1 MALLAPWANE
11 RRSSRLLTLLCP
23 ALVVAVV
30 LFVRIGMGFEFP
42 IPWND
47 ETAFIAQAFEF
58 SRSGSFFVWGLNQE
72 RLVMWMPPGYML
84 LLAGVYSVFG
94 YSFEISRWVSC
105 LLYIGALLIVWLIV
119 CNQLTGWRRGL
130 ALGFVTLAFLSPYA
144 LAISNIAR
152 MESLYV
158 LLFMLSL
165 LAALQGKQVLAL
177 ALVLF
182 TATVHFNAVYFLLP
196 FAVLTGWTIIRRE
209 SLLVGP
215 GELLALVL
223 AALALAAY
231 GLFVIKH
238 IDAFWQDMQFQFA
251 FKLGSPVMSGPK
263 GWMLLGGL
271 LLLTLVQ
278 LRLQRRFS
286 AGVVLSLYGIAFIAM
301 ALNGHSMWYHFAYAL
316 GFMLLLIGVLA
327 SLRSSSGKALSVA
340 ATLAITAL
348 SYQLAS
354 YAWRDTPQFAPLVA
368 NARLF
373 PRDVLDDAE
382 LQQVRDFIAA
392 LPPKSTLSFGYSGVE
407 PFFFADLARADA
419 LWSIPGHSVIQVF
432 PARNLDYRVLC
443 DSAMFPAY
451 LFAYDWDGYPRKGQD
466 SGCALIPLREPAAA
480 ARPEAAGVAR

>member
-11 RRSSRLLTLLCP
+11 RRYLQMLTLLCP
-23 ALVVAVV
+23 ALVVGMV
-30 LFVRIGMGFEFP
+30 LFVRIAMGFEFP

-84 LLAGVYSVFG
+84 LLAGAYSLFG

-105 LLYIGALLIVWLIV
+105 LLYIAAFLIVWSIV
-119 CNQLTGWRRGL
+119 CRHLRGWRKAL
-130 ALGFVTLAFLSPYA
+130 ALGFATLAFLSPYA
-144 LAISNIAR
+144 VAISNIAR

-165 LAALQGKQVLAL
+165 LAAVQGKQVLAL
-177 ALVLF
+177 ALVLV

-223 AALALAAY
+223 AALALAVY

-251 FKLGSPVMSGPK
+251 FKLGSPVMSGAK
-263 GWMLLGGL
+263 GWILLGGL
-271 LLLTLVQ
+271 LLLALVQ
-278 LRLQRRFS
+278 LLLQRSYS
-286 AGVVLSLYGIAFIAM
+286 AGVAMSLYGVSFVAM
-301 ALNGHSMWYHFAYAL
+301 ALNGHSMWYEFAYAM

-327 SLRSSSGKALSVA
+327 SLTTSGGKALYVA
-340 ATLAITAL
+340 AAL
-348 SYQLAS
+348 TVAALTYQLGF
-354 YAWRDTPQFAPLVA
+354 YAWRETPQFAPLIA
-368 NARLF
+368 NAKLF
-373 PRDVLDDAE
+373 PRDVLDAGE
-382 LQQVRDFIAA
+382 LQRVRDSIAV

-407 PFFFADLARADA
+407 PFFFADMARADV
-419 LWSIPGHSVIQVF
+419 LWSIPGHSVIKVF
-432 PARNLDYRVLC
+432 PARSLNYRVLC
-443 DSAMFPAY
+443 DSAMFPSY

-466 SGCALIPLREPAAA
+466 SGCALIDLQEPASSVQ
-480 ARPEAAGVAR
+480 PETTGVLR

>member
-1 MALLAPWANE
+1 MVLLAPLANE
-11 RRSSRLLTLLCP
+11 RRFSRLLTLLCP

-30 LFVRIGMGFEFP
+30 LFVRIAMGFEFP

-84 LLAGVYSVFG
+84 LLAGVYSLFG

-105 LLYIGALLIVWLIV
+105 LLYIGAFLIVWSIV

-165 LAALQGKQVLAL
+165 LAAVQGKQVLAL
-177 ALVLF
+177 ALVLV

-209 SLLVGP
+209 NLLVGP

-223 AALALAAY
+223 AALTLAAY

-251 FKLGSPVMSGPK
+251 FKLGSPVMSGAK
-263 GWMLLGGL
+263 GWIMLGAL
-271 LLLTLVQ
+271 LLLALVQ
-278 LRLQRRFS
+278 LLVQRRFS
-286 AGVVLSLYGIAFIAM
+286 TGVVLSLYGISFIAM
-301 ALNGHSMWYHFAYAL
+301 ALNGHSMWYEFAYAL
-316 GFMLLLIGVLA
+316 GFMLLLVGVLA
-327 SLRSSSGKALSVA
+327 SLPSSSGKALYVA
-340 ATLAITAL
+340 AAL
-348 SYQLAS
+348 TVSVLIYQLGF
-354 YAWRDTPQFAPLVA
+354 YAWRETPQFAPLIA
-368 NARLF
+368 NAKLF
-373 PRDVLDDAE
+373 PRDVLDPGE
-382 LQQVRDFIAA
+382 LQRVRDFIAA

-407 PFFFADLARADA
+407 PFFFADLAQADV

-432 PARNLDYRVLC
+432 PARSLDYRVLC
-443 DSAMFPAY
+443 DSAMFPGY
-451 LFAYDWDGYPRKGQD
+451 LFAYDWDGFPRKGQD
-466 SGCALIPLREPAAA
+466 SGCALISLREPATAA
-480 ARPEAAGVAR
+480 QPETAGVPK